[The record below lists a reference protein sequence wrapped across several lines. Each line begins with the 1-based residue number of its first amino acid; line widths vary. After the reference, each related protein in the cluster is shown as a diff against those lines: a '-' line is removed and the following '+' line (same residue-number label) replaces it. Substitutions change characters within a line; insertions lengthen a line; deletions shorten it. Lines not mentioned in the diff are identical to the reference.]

1 MSVQPDIIWNEQCLG
16 IRIGEQ
22 VCTYLKKHDAEYQ
35 RLQKKILEFTEKYP
49 VIETFME
56 SNQSISLTEEEHK
69 ALHRY
74 FQLESEKE
82 MIEEQYH
89 FYMGQA
95 QMISYGAMLG
105 KIKKAILGKD
115 DGDTQKLLELL
126 MDTWIDDVE
135 EQLKENTVYQ
145 EMLEKISKYEEQVQT
160 MGLSKEKRKTIDA
173 YVTEVSE
180 RWILYAES
188 LYQAGMQKI
197 LEGRIGCKSETK
209 QKRKEKYMEQ
219 AKIEQL
225 AFLYLCSEH
234 DKRLLLKKEK
244 MQLADF
250 DRLTYLIYYLG
261 LKEYHIKIWMEFAG
275 DFKKEWDCLEAL
287 RETGGCVG
295 NMGNTESENRLHE
308 LWIQEF
314 YEKAP
319 KEIRVCIKDLD

>member
-1 MSVQPDIIWNEQCLG
+1 MTTQPDIIWNEQCLG

-35 RLQKKILEFTEKYP
+35 RLQKKILELTEKYP

-69 ALHRY
+69 AVHRY

-126 MDTWIDDVE
+126 LDTWIDEIE
-135 EQLKENTVYQ
+135 EQLKENIAYQ
-145 EMLEKISKYEEQVQT
+145 GMLEKISKYEEQVQT
-160 MGLSKEKRKTIDA
+160 MGLSKEKRKTIDK

-188 LYQAGMQKI
+188 L
-197 LEGRIGCKSETK
+197 
-209 QKRKEKYMEQ
+209 
-219 AKIEQL
+219 
-225 AFLYLCSEH
+225 
-234 DKRLLLKKEK
+234 
-244 MQLADF
+244 
-250 DRLTYLIYYLG
+250 
-261 LKEYHIKIWMEFAG
+261 
-275 DFKKEWDCLEAL
+275 
-287 RETGGCVG
+287 
-295 NMGNTESENRLHE
+295 
-308 LWIQEF
+308 
-314 YEKAP
+314 
-319 KEIRVCIKDLD
+319 

>member
-35 RLQKKILEFTEKYP
+35 RLQKKILELTEKYP

-69 ALHRY
+69 AVHRY

-82 MIEEQYH
+82 MIEEEYH

-115 DGDTQKLLELL
+115 DGDTKKLLELL
-126 MDTWIDDVE
+126 MDTWIDEVE
-135 EQLKENTVYQ
+135 NELKENAVYQ
-145 EMLEKISKYEEQVQT
+145 KMLEKISKYEDQVQA
-160 MGLSKEKRKTIDA
+160 MGLEKEKRKMIDA
-173 YVTEVSE
+173 YVTKVNE

-197 LEGRIGCKSETK
+197 LE
-209 QKRKEKYMEQ
+209 
-219 AKIEQL
+219 
-225 AFLYLCSEH
+225 
-234 DKRLLLKKEK
+234 LLNL
-244 MQLADF
+244 
-250 DRLTYLIYYLG
+250 
-261 LKEYHIKIWMEFAG
+261 
-275 DFKKEWDCLEAL
+275 
-287 RETGGCVG
+287 
-295 NMGNTESENRLHE
+295 
-308 LWIQEF
+308 
-314 YEKAP
+314 
-319 KEIRVCIKDLD
+319 